1 MCICLSKG
9 DARTRKLRGSE
20 SMNRVCLR
28 TVSRLYSP
36 EPKQLREQQRGRKDR
51 VSKAGLAALNKE
63 LYGHIYSCRK
73 TLRRLLTFA
82 HGRWLLMY
90 PPHLLSLLHSF
101 FLFRFIFSATAS
113 SFCPFFSF
121 TTVSFRPSISPAFL
135 SLVDLFVLFHSLSFS
150 SSHTHTHT
158 YMYEQLFLLLY
169 LPLSRSLTFS
179 PARSLLR
186 HFILHSL
193 RLLRE
198 HLVFFYLS
206 V

>member
-90 PPHLLSLLHSF
+90 PLLIYYLSFTHSF
-101 FLFRFIFSATAS
+101 SFDSSFLLLLLPSALLFHSPPFLSVPLFRPLFFRSLTYSFS
-113 SFCPFFSF
+113 
-121 TTVSFRPSISPAFL
+121 
-135 SLVDLFVLFHSLSFS
+135 FVLFHSLRLTHIHIHICMNNYFSYSISLSFV
-150 SSHTHTHT
+150 
-158 YMYEQLFLLLY
+158 L
-169 LPLSRSLTFS
+169 
-179 PARSLLR
+179 
-186 HFILHSL
+186 
-193 RLLRE
+193 
-198 HLVFFYLS
+198 
-206 V
+206 

>member
-90 PPHLLSLLHSF
+90 SPHLLSLLHSF

-113 SFCPFFSF
+113 SFYLSFSF
-121 TTVSFRPSISPAFL
+121 TTVSFRPFISPAFL
-135 SLVDLFVLFHSLSFS
+135 SLVDLFVLFHSLRLTHIYIHICMNNYFSYSISLSFV
-150 SSHTHTHT
+150 
-158 YMYEQLFLLLY
+158 L
-169 LPLSRSLTFS
+169 
-179 PARSLLR
+179 
-186 HFILHSL
+186 
-193 RLLRE
+193 
-198 HLVFFYLS
+198 
-206 V
+206 

>member
-36 EPKQLREQQRGRKDR
+36 EPKQLREQQRGRKGR

-73 TLRRLLTFA
+73 TLRRLLAFE

-113 SFCPFFSF
+113 SFYPSFSF
-121 TTVSFRPSISPAFL
+121 TTVSFRPSISSAFL

-150 SSHTHTHT
+150 SSHTYIHT
-158 YMYEQLFLLLY
+158 YIY
-169 LPLSRSLTFS
+169 
-179 PARSLLR
+179 
-186 HFILHSL
+186 I
-193 RLLRE
+193 
-198 HLVFFYLS
+198 
-206 V
+206 

>member
-73 TLRRLLTFA
+73 RLRRLLTFA

-113 SFCPFFSF
+113 SFCPSFSF

-135 SLVDLFVLFHSLSFS
+135 SLVDLFVLFHSLRLTHIHIHICMNNYFS
-150 SSHTHTHT
+150 YCIS
-158 YMYEQLFLLLY
+158 LFFVL
-169 LPLSRSLTFS
+169 
-179 PARSLLR
+179 
-186 HFILHSL
+186 
-193 RLLRE
+193 
-198 HLVFFYLS
+198 
-206 V
+206 